1 MQADK
6 LRNYVTQIEAL
17 QSQKD
22 ALQADITDIYTTAK
36 AEGFDTK
43 VMRQVIKLRKLD
55 AEERERLD
63 EETKLYLE
71 AVCD

>member
-1 MQADK
+1 MNANMLKQ
-6 LRNYVTQIEAL
+6 YITQIEAL

-22 ALQADITDIYTTAK
+22 ALQADITDVYTVAK
-36 AEGFDTK
+36 AEGFNTK

-71 AVCD
+71 VLS